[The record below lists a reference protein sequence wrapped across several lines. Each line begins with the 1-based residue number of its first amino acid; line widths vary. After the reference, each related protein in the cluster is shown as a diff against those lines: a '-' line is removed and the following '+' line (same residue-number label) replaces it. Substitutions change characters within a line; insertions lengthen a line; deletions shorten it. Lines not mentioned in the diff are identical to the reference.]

1 MLNKQ
6 LKKSFLIF
14 GFGFILVFAL
24 DQWIKYLIL
33 GGLRW
38 ESEALSIILVFN
50 RGVAFSMLSFLGDW
64 LKYLQIFLVVLMGF
78 LLIRQREFFIRND
91 YVFGI
96 IFGAGF
102 SNILDRFIH
111 GGVVDYIYWH
121 YGFEFAVF
129 NFADAMIDV
138 GVGILILK
146 MLLSKTK

>member
-129 NFADAMIDV
+129 NFADIMIDV